1 MENTERTDDG
11 TNQKI
16 TERDGTDGN
25 GHRTHGKWSGTGGNV
40 TGRPENDREGSRKYG
55 T

>member
-1 MENTERTDDG
+1 MGIVIGHTEMV
-11 TNQKI
+11 
-16 TERDGTDGN
+16 
-25 GHRTHGKWSGTGGNV
+25 GNV